1 MSGRDTVSLLGELI
15 GFDTTS
21 RLSNLPLIHR
31 IRDILAEWGVTAELV
46 ASPCGTKANLW
57 ATIGPADRPGVILSG
72 HTDVVPVDGQDWT
85 SDPFT
90 MVERDGRLFGRGAA
104 DMKGFVAAALAAVPR
119 MLAADLKTPFH
130 LAFSFDEEVGCTGVR
145 HLLAHVA
152 TLPVRPALCIV
163 GEPTEMRP
171 VIGHKGGR
179 GYRCHVRGCEAHSS
193 LAPQAVNAIEYAAE
207 LIVFIRGLA
216 REMAESGPVDAD
228 YDVVH
233 STISTG
239 HIEGGTAVN
248 IVPNAC
254 DFVFEYRHLAPV
266 DPEAIFGAIEGHARA
281 VLEPQMKAIDPQA
294 GFGFEPVYEYP
305 ALDLAA
311 EHPLATTVKALV
323 GRNDHGKVA
332 YGTEA
337 GLFQRELGL
346 PSIVCGPGSIV
357 QAHKPDEWIAI
368 EQLRR
373 CDAFLD
379 RLIAR
384 AERDRFLD
392 TV

>member
-1 MSGRDTVSLLGELI
+1 MTDIDTQTILGELI

-31 IRDILAEWGVTAELV
+31 VREILDGFGV
-46 ASPCGTKANLW
+46 ASDLVTNPEGTKANLW

-72 HTDVVPVDGQDWT
+72 HTDTVPVDGQDWT
-85 SDPFT
+85 SDPFA
-90 MVERDGRLFGRGAA
+90 MVERDGRLYGRGTA
-104 DMKGFVAAALAAVPR
+104 DMKGFVAAAIAAVPR
-119 MLAADLKTPFH
+119 MLQADLQTPFH

-145 HLLAHVA
+145 HLLDHVA
-152 TLPVRPALCIV
+152 GLPVRPALCVV

-179 GYRCHVRGCEAHSS
+179 GYRCRVTGTEAHSS
-193 LAPQAVNAIEYAAE
+193 LAPLAVNAIDYAAE

-216 REMAESGPVDAD
+216 RELAETGATDPE

-233 STISTG
+233 TTISTG
-239 HIEGGTAVN
+239 LIAGGTAVN

-254 DFVFEYRHLAPV
+254 EFLFEFRHLAPV
-266 DPEAIFGAIEGHARA
+266 DPEAIIGTIAGHART
-281 VLEPQMKAIDPQA
+281 VLEPQMRAVAPETGIR
-294 GFGFEPVYEYP
+294 FEPIYEYP

-311 EHPLATTVKALV
+311 DHPLTTTVKALA

-337 GLFQRELGL
+337 GLFQRDLGL
-346 PSIVCGPGSIV
+346 PSIICGPGSIV

-368 EQLRR
+368 EQLAR
-373 CDAFLD
+373 CDRFLD

-384 AERDRFLD
+384 ATEARFLE
-392 TV
+392 